1 MATAD
6 DWDTRRARVQE
17 QFDIQLPALVET
29 YQMKTRAVGD
39 LIKQVDKLEDEKGK
53 VQHEIQLAEQKASTA
68 DREFLERK
76 ETMPD
81 PFKPS
86 KIYTVQDFTFFLFFM
101 SYFILLV
108 AVSMVFEEKVKT
120 FFGGILL
127 LLFIVILIYRYI

>member
-1 MATAD
+1 MATGD
-6 DWDTRRARVQE
+6 DWDTRKARVLE
-17 QFDIQLPALVET
+17 LYDMQLPALVET
-29 YQMKTRAVGD
+29 YQTKTRSVGD
-39 LIKQVDKLEDEKGK
+39 LVKQVQKLEDEKGRLE
-53 VQHEIQLAEQKASTA
+53 HEIKLSEQNASTS

-108 AVSMVFEEKVKT
+108 AVSMVFQEKIKT
-120 FFGGILL
+120 FFGGILVL
-127 LLFIVILIYRYI
+127 LVIVVLFYRYI

>member
-1 MATAD
+1 MASEN
-6 DWDTRRARVQE
+6 DWEIRKARVLE
-17 QFDIQLPALVET
+17 LFDTQLPALVET
-29 YQMKTRAVGD
+29 YETKTRAVGD
-39 LIKQVDKLEDEKGK
+39 LIQQVQKLEDEKGK
-53 VQHEIQLAEQKASTA
+53 LQHEIHLSEQNASTS

-108 AVSMVFEEKVKT
+108 AVSMIFQEKIKT

-127 LLFIVILIYRYI
+127 LLVIVVMMYRYI

>member
-6 DWDTRRARVQE
+6 DWETRKARVLE
-17 QFDIQLPALVET
+17 QFDIQLPALVQN

-39 LIKQVDKLEDEKGK
+39 LIQQVQKLEDEKGK
-53 VQHEIQLAEQKASTA
+53 IEHEIKLAEQSASTA

-76 ETMPD
+76 QTMPD

-108 AVSMVFEEKVKT
+108 AVSMVFQEKIKT

-127 LLFIVILIYRYI
+127 LLVTVVLLYRYI

>member
-1 MATAD
+1 MASLD
-6 DWDTRRARVQE
+6 DWETRKARVQE
-17 QFDIQLPALVET
+17 QLDIQLPALVET
-29 YQMKTRAVGD
+29 YQVKTRAVGD
-39 LIKQVDKLEDEKGK
+39 LINQVQKLEDEKGK
-53 VQHEIQLAEQKASTA
+53 LQHEILSAEQKASTA

-108 AVSMVFEEKVKT
+108 AVSMIFEEKVKT
-120 FFGGILL
+120 FFGGILVL
-127 LLFIVILIYRYI
+127 LVIITLFYRYI